1 MDAQAT
7 AELLLP
13 GKYDNSPNKDR
24 SLSNV
29 KFSDVAHLQKSIIGE
44 IKPQSD

>member
-1 MDAQAT
+1 MDAQA
-7 AELLLP
+7 AADLLLP

-29 KFSDVAHLQKSIIGE
+29 KFADVNHLQKCVTGE
-44 IKPQSD
+44 IKP

>member
-1 MDAQAT
+1 MDAQAVSD
-7 AELLLP
+7 LLLP

-29 KFSDVAHLQKSIIGE
+29 TFADVSHLQKSIIGE
-44 IKPQSD
+44 IKP